1 MAMITDLR
9 PCLMMMK
16 VGKVMTTKHSL
27 SWVRVSTMA
36 DLFWLTG
43 CIEVTLFVEK

>member
-1 MAMITDLR
+1 
-9 PCLMMMK
+9 MMLVMLK
-16 VGKVMTTKHSL
+16 VGKVVTTMTKHSL

-36 DLFWLTG
+36 DLFWETG